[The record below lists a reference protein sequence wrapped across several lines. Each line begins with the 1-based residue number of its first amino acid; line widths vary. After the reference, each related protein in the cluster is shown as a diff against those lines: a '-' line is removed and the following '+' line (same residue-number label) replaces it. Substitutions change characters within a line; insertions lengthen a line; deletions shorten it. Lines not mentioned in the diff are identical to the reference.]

1 MTKWTPGP
9 WLSASVLSQETG
21 YGWDI
26 NANEIWLGTVF
37 NSHQGH
43 EGFPADDVGEANAH
57 LIAAA
62 PELYAALEALKP
74 WIKDQIEE
82 IWTDYGAAIQ
92 EGATFSPMNTMETTI
107 WQNALDAMAKARGE
121 S

>member
-9 WLSASVLSQETG
+9 WLSAPVLSQETG

-26 NANEIWLGTVF
+26 NADEIWLGTVF
-37 NSHQGH
+37 NSHRGH

-62 PELYAALEALKP
+62 PELYAALEGVIDNIEDYERVNNLHPSPGRHDCWQSVTIAKAAL
-74 WIKDQIEE
+74 
-82 IWTDYGAAIQ
+82 
-92 EGATFSPMNTMETTI
+92 
-107 WQNALDAMAKARGE
+107 AKARGE
-121 S
+121 T